1 MSGVLALSS
10 PGEHPPNGKP
20 AGGEPGAAGEFAGPL
35 PPVWR
40 VALQGRCPRCGK
52 GHLFTGLLTIRPRC
66 AVCDLD
72 LSGNDA
78 GDGAP
83 VAVMFI
89 LGPILVIGAFW
100 VEFRFNPP
108 LWVHAVIW
116 PVVALPLAVVLMRL
130 AKAAL
135 VALQY
140 RNRRAEMGL

>member
-1 MSGVLALSS
+1 MSGVPALSS

-20 AGGEPGAAGEFAGPL
+20 AGGEPAAAGGFAAPL

-66 AVCDLD
+66 EVCDLD
-72 LSGNDA
+72 LSGHDS

-100 VEFRFNPP
+100 VEFRFDPP

>member
-1 MSGVLALSS
+1 MCGVPALSS
-10 PGEHPPNGKP
+10 RGDPLAGAP
-20 AGGEPGAAGEFAGPL
+20 APDGSPSTRETFAGPL

-40 VALQGRCPRCGK
+40 VALQGRCPRCGQ
-52 GHLFTGLLTIRPRC
+52 GPLFAGLLTIRPRC
-66 AVCDLD
+66 TVCDLD
-72 LSGNDA
+72 LSGHDS

-83 VAVMFI
+83 VAVMFV

-100 VEFRFNPP
+100 VEFRFDPP

>member
-1 MSGVLALSS
+1 MSGVPALSS
-10 PGEHPPNGKP
+10 PGEHPP
-20 AGGEPGAAGEFAGPL
+20 GGEAAPAAEFAGPL

-40 VALQGRCPRCGK
+40 VALQARCPRCGK
-52 GHLFTGLLTIRPRC
+52 GPLFAGLLTVRSRC

-72 LSGNDA
+72 LSGHDA

-89 LGPILVIGAFW
+89 LGPLLVIGAFW
-100 VEFRFNPP
+100 VEFRFSPP

-116 PVVALPLAVVLMRL
+116 PVVALPLAVVLMRV